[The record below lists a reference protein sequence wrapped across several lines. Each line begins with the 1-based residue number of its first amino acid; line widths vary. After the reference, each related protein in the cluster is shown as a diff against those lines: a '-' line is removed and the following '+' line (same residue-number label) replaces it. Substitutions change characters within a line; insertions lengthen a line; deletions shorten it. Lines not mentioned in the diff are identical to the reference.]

1 MEQDNAKM
9 ARVCRRENLLQRR
22 QNVTQGGNNGNIQNN
37 AASRRRTFSRIST
50 STADIHIQ
58 SQEPESSTANDV
70 PRRRRKIQNVS
81 TSSALSNTQSQD
93 PESSTAARRRGRP
106 RIHAAPIIRQG
117 INVTNT
123 NIDYWDIGDADRQCQ
138 FCRAGFWYAECSRSE
153 QRPANPRYPTCCGN
167 GKISLPQMKTPPP
180 QLLELTSGNGARSKH
195 FLQNMRAYNSMFA
208 FTSMGGKIDRS
219 VNTGNGPPVFK
230 LYGQNYHLIGGLV
243 PTEGEQPKFAQ
254 LYIYDTSNEVA
265 NRINSVRSSENA
277 TNLQEDVVDELKAM
291 LDQNNILVQ
300 WFRMAKEKISEVGN
314 NNVSLKLIG
323 RRSSQPT
330 TYNLPDASEVAAL
343 IVGDFDEQHE
353 SRDIIVETRAGK
365 LQRINEL
372 HL

>member
-1 MEQDNAKM
+1 MENDD
-9 ARVCRRENLLQRR
+9 ARMTRMYRRQNLIQRR
-22 QNVTQGGNNGNIQNN
+22 QNVTQGGNESNTQNN
-37 AASRRRTFSRIST
+37 AASRRRPFSSIST
-50 STADIHIQ
+50 STADVHIQ
-58 SQEPESSTANDV
+58 SQDPESSAANDV
-70 PRRRRKIQNVS
+70 PRRRRRISNIS
-81 TSSALSNTQSQD
+81 TSSALSFTQSQD
-93 PESSTAARRRGRP
+93 PESSTAPRRRGRP

-153 QRPANPRYPTCCGN
+153 HRPANPLYPTCCGN

-265 NRINSVRSSENA
+265 NRINSVRSSDNA

-343 IVGDFDEQHE
+343 IVGDFDEQ
-353 SRDIIVETRAGK
+353 
-365 LQRINEL
+365 
-372 HL
+372 